1 MKNLAKI
8 KSRLGAALIKLGA
21 KLYFDSEKKR
31 DLFKHDINTQTTI
44 GSFADSGD
52 HLRGSIEPMNDY
64 DTQSVIL
71 SLKYGTFTNDIDAK
85 FSKKETYYKDVWSN
99 QIP

>member
-1 MKNLAKI
+1 MKNLANL

-21 KLYFDSEKKR
+21 NLYFDRDIKR
-31 DLFKHDINTQTTI
+31 DLFKADINTQTTI

-52 HLRGSIEPMNDY
+52 YLRGSIEPMNDY

-71 SLKYGTFTNDIDAK
+71 SLKQGTFTNEIDAK
-85 FSKKETYYKDVWSN
+85 FSKKETYYRDVWSN